1 MSHRVPRFAPFQL
14 RMFMAVVMTAGLGAA
29 LLTGCGSAF
38 GLSGDETPLT
48 GRDKN
53 AQPVPFEA
61 TWRRSLQ
68 PGGINLDDGEQ
79 LATAAY
85 DPASD
90 RVFVGAGD
98 RAVFQAFRASDGHRL
113 WQVPLAGGTSG
124 HALFDAGRVILGT
137 DSGQIVA
144 LAGSSGAVEW
154 SYAVQGA
161 VSRQPVIAGDI
172 LYAVDGTNAIYAL
185 DRNTGTWRWQYRR
198 EPPGRFAVFGEGA
211 PTVAAGR
218 VHVGFSDGMLVTLAA
233 DDGAVLWT
241 RDLAP
246 EQDQFEDIDARTVVI
261 GDRLFAASVA
271 GGLYA
276 LSPETGDVLW
286 TRPQRG
292 IVRLTE
298 VDGELVAGID
308 DGRLLRIEPTA
319 GIGRWQLRFAEH
331 EGAPTAIVPM
341 DGALVVTTAE
351 GALHVIDK
359 RIGRP
364 IWRFDPGSGF
374 LAAPAVAANGSLFA
388 LANSG
393 WFYAFRPASLRPPL
407 PVLNPLST
415 AWSRGAP

>member
-1 MSHRVPRFAPFQL
+1 MASFARALTPVL
-14 RMFMAVVMTAGLGAA
+14 AA
-29 LLTGCGSAF
+29 AAIAGCGGAI
-38 GLSGDETPLT
+38 GVAGDQTPLT
-48 GRDKN
+48 ERDKN

-61 TWRRSLQ
+61 TWRVNLQ
-68 PGGINLDDGEQ
+68 PGGIAREDGEQ

-90 RVFVGAGD
+90 RVFVGVGD
-98 RAVFQAFRASDGHRL
+98 RAFLHAFRASDGHLL
-113 WQVPLAGGTSG
+113 WKAPLPGGTSG
-124 HALFDAGRVILGT
+124 HAIMDEGRVVLGS
-137 DSGQIVA
+137 DSGEIRAYKATNGELV
-144 LAGSSGAVEW
+144 W
-154 SYAVQGA
+154 RYAVQGA
-161 VSRQPVIAGDI
+161 VSEQPVVAGPN
-172 LYAVDGTNAIYAL
+172 LYAVDGSNAIYAL
-185 DRNTGTWRWQYRR
+185 DRASGTWRWQYRR
-198 EPPGRFAVFGEGA
+198 EPPGRFALFGEGA
-211 PTVAAGR
+211 PTVAEGR

-233 DDGAVLWT
+233 EDGAVLWT

-246 EQDQFEDIDARTVVI
+246 EQDQFEDVDARVVVI

-286 TRPQRG
+286 TRPQKG
-292 IVRLTE
+292 IVLLTE
-298 VDGELVAGID
+298 VDGELVAGLD

-319 GIGRWQLRFAEH
+319 GIGRWQLHFAAH
-331 EGAPTAIVPM
+331 EGAPTAIVSL
-341 DGALVVTTAE
+341 GTALVVTTAE

-374 LAAPAVAANGSLFA
+374 LAAPTAAANGSLFA

-393 WFYAFRPASLRPPL
+393 WFYAFRPAAMRPPL
-407 PVLNPLST
+407 PPLNPLST